1 MLKEKKTMK
10 QLKEFSD
17 KKLAEYN
24 AKEMEADKQKVRVQE
39 RDR

>member
-1 MLKEKKTMK
+1 MLKERKTMK
-10 QLKEFSD
+10 ELKEFSD

-24 AKEMEADKQKVRVQE
+24 AKEIEVDKQKVRVQE

>member
-1 MLKEKKTMK
+1 MEKERKTMK
-10 QLKEFSD
+10 ELKEFSD

-24 AKEMEADKQKVRVQE
+24 EKEMQTDKQKVRVQE